1 MRADEVS
8 QTSPSPAAEATPPPG
23 APRCECKYRELSA
36 ALTLHHLSLV
46 PHFSV
51 GVISLPFI
59 SHLPDGGGEGGAE
72 GVFGAC
78 VCVCQEDAAVAC
90 LWTL

>member
-23 APRCECKYRELSA
+23 ARRCECKYRELSA

-59 SHLPDGGGEGGAE
+59 SHLPGGGR
-72 GVFGAC
+72 GVLRVCLAP